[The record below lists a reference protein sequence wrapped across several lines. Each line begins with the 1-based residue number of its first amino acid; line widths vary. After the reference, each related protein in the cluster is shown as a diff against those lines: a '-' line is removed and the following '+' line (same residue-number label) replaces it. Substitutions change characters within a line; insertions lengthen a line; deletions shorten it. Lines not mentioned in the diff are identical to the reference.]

1 MPHPALREEDLEAT
15 SEEPLR
21 TVHFEAGET
30 AVRDPIQEDG
40 STVPSATTED
50 MPEADK
56 QTKLRP
62 SSAQTTSATSSHS
75 SDIACVVPGKLDSQ
89 VHFLDESH
97 LGVITSAS
105 NESDHDW
112 KEFEAAAFK
121 DQRWENAMKHLRD
134 RGLCAN
140 EDDAISMLRDGAKSF
155 GLWHVS
161 KPSLQALAQHLLKDC
176 EPDVTPALQVWLDSQ
191 ATLETSGDMVA
202 QKSARPQNG
211 RRARSLASI
220 TECEMKRAASER
232 GRTRFF
238 GLLTTAR
245 KQKLGL
251 LLVVIGCSIA
261 FSVTQCNKEMI
272 NVLGPF
278 ILLARAAGIAA
289 LMFTVTLFLT
299 MSRTLLNVLYRLV
312 PPHFRLCRV
321 LDSFTSLHIFSG
333 QMTFVMGCLHVFAHL
348 LSTYSALEREP
359 VEDLNQVLK
368 CAQADRWTFKDAFA
382 TNFPH
387 CPIERNLSLTESLFL
402 TTAGIT
408 GIGLLLVISIIAYT
422 AKQKRRDKSF
432 ETFYYVHLFFSAF
445 WVVLLFLHGMQGWIG
460 IAVPLVLPVCALP
473 ALLIIYDKVLRV
485 LRFYLYRHAKVR
497 ILSAIIRPGAD
508 GGPCGALTA
517 LKIKKPPYLWTMRD
531 GMYAFVAMPEYSS
544 WQWHPFTIISGRESD
559 TVDFIIS
566 GLGDW
571 TQELAQRALDFKRG
585 LCDELPAVALDGP
598 YSAPTATA
606 LACKVL
612 IAVGSGIGI
621 TPFLAL
627 MSQLIAAL
635 SREEEEDQDA
645 ALPLKEAH
653 VFWIARSADEFL
665 FGRLHFTRIISR
677 SHMRDRIFL
686 HLHLTHKESSRDG
699 PGFLFREALRRQSII
714 DRNAFAHKRRD
725 TTNLMPSPQLP
736 WCWVNGSSL
745 DVLWVG
751 IMSEALGDQEEQ
763 ELANSCQVH
772 WDSKSRCGTT
782 RSFSS
787 SSACLEHAGQRLDA
801 MLPICL
807 GRPDWRCEIQAV
819 GKAWPSEDIHVYVC
833 GSNAVVD
840 ALQDVCRVCNSHAQ
854 KARRL
859 QRYILRRETFGK

>member
-1 MPHPALREEDLEAT
+1 MPRPSLRDEHEEAKA
-15 SEEPLR
+15 EEVLR
-21 TVHFEAGET
+21 TENCEAGGT
-30 AVRDPIQEDG
+30 ASSYSAHEDG
-40 STVPSATTED
+40 SHALSATAKEV
-50 MPEADK
+50 PETTV
-56 QTKLRP
+56 QEKLRL
-62 SSAQTTSATSSHS
+62 SSAQAASVGSNFSTEIT
-75 SDIACVVPGKLDSQ
+75 CLVPANSDSQ
-89 VHFLDESH
+89 VNFLGESH
-97 LGVITSAS
+97 LRVTAHANSQS
-105 NESDHDW
+105 TTDW
-112 KEFEAAAFK
+112 KQFEAAAFK
-121 DQRWENAMKHLRD
+121 DQRWENAMTHLCSH
-134 RGLCAN
+134 GLCAS
-140 EDDAISMLRDGAKSF
+140 EDDAISLLRDGAKSF

-161 KPSLQALAQHLLKDC
+161 TPSLQALAKHLLKGV
-176 EPDVTPALQVWLDSQ
+176 EPSVTPALQVWLDSQ
-191 ATLETSGDMVA
+191 PTSQTSVDKIA
-202 QKSARPQNG
+202 KKSAR
-211 RRARSLASI
+211 RAQSLTSI

-251 LLVVIGCSIA
+251 FLVVMGSSIA
-261 FSVTQCNKEMI
+261 FAVTQSSEELV

-278 ILLARAAGIAA
+278 VVVARTAAFASLL
-289 LMFTVTLFLT
+289 FTATLFLT
-299 MSRTLLNVLYRLV
+299 MSRSLLNLLYRLV
-312 PPHFRLCRV
+312 PPHFRFCRV
-321 LDSFTSLHIFSG
+321 LDSFTSIHIFSG
-333 QMTFVMGCLHVFAHL
+333 QMTLVMGCFHVLAHL
-348 LSTYSALEREP
+348 LSTYSALERES
-359 VEDLNQVLK
+359 VEELNNVLK
-368 CAQADRWTFKDAFA
+368 CAQADRWSFKDAFA
-382 TNFPH
+382 TNLPR
-387 CPIERNLSLTESLFL
+387 CPIQRNLSLTESLFS

-408 GIGLLLVISIIAYT
+408 GIGLLFVIVIMAYT

-432 ETFYYVHLFFSAF
+432 ETFYYVHIFFCAC
-445 WVVLLFLHGMQGWIG
+445 WLVLLFLHGMQGWLG

-473 ALLIIYDKVLRV
+473 ALLIVYDKLLRF
-485 LRFYLYRHAKVR
+485 LRFYLYRQARVR
-497 ILSAIIRPGAD
+497 ILSATIRPGLD
-508 GGPCGALTA
+508 GGPRGALTA
-517 LKIKKPPYLWTMRD
+517 LKIKKPPYLWAMRD
-531 GMYAFVAMPEYSS
+531 GMYAFVSMPEYSS

-585 LCDELPAVALDGP
+585 LCDDLPAIALDGP

-606 LACKVL
+606 LACRVL

-635 SREEEEDQDA
+635 SREEEVDQDD

-665 FGRLHFTRIISR
+665 FGRLHLSRIVS
-677 SHMRDRIFL
+677 SCQMQDRIFL
-686 HLHLTHKESSRDG
+686 HLHLTHKESEHDG

-714 DRNAFAHKRRD
+714 DRKAFAQKKREAVK
-725 TTNLMPSPQLP
+725 LKLSPQLP

-751 IMSEALGDQEEQ
+751 IMAEALGDQEEQ
-763 ELANSCQVH
+763 ELANSCQAH
-772 WDSKSRCGTT
+772 WDSESRCSTS
-782 RSFSS
+782 RSFSGS
-787 SSACLEHAGQRLDA
+787 SSCLEHAGQSLDT

-807 GRPDWRCEIQAV
+807 GRPDWRCEIQSI